1 MEVARGSS
9 AALRGQLADMGF
21 REAESIVGSR
31 SGGEGRDQQSAMVL
45 AAVAESIEMLRT
57 AGSDADEKER
67 VAMQLSQLAET
78 SVDAR
83 AAIGYHAQAIPLLVG
98 LVRSGTLPARTHA
111 AATLGAI
118 CDEQEL
124 RVKVLLGGCI
134 PPMLAL
140 LRNGP
145 KDSQMVAAEALFA
158 MSKAGSGRDAVG
170 SRIFASEGVVPALLQ
185 QLQKHAGI
193 HPDVL
198 GLVTG
203 AMRNLCYAVPGFWR
217 TVEAAGGVEIFTS
230 MLSMGRPATQ
240 ENAAALLTSFL
251 TSPYL
256 AHPNAAAAA
265 AAQQQAKGKS
275 PAATVAAAAAAAAA
289 AAMEGGEGLEE
300 AANAAARVVEAGAIP
315 PLLALLQPGRE
326 VAVRTEAAGALRAIS
341 AVHVAAREKIAAAG
355 GVGML
360 IRATM
365 APSAEMMQTGYAQVL
380 QENAMGALANIAG
393 GKAEVVASLA
403 AAVSSAHSDRELA
416 DNIGAL
422 AYALMV
428 LDDGDDDDGA
438 AEDGDGG
445 EGGSGSKVDA
455 EGIERAL
462 VEKLSPLRPAS
473 AVVQERSIEALASL
487 YGNSAVARGLS
498 NAEGKRMLVGLVTL
512 SPADAQAELV
522 EALFNV
528 CVQGAPLWSAL
539 HGREGVLQLVGLLGL
554 STEDQQECACALLA
568 ILSHEEDESKWAI
581 TAAGGIP
588 PLVSLLGTGT
598 AKAKEDAAE
607 LLGNLCSYNEDIR
620 ACVETADAA
629 PALLHLLGSGSER
642 GQAAAARALMRLVS
656 GGSSGASSA
665 IGQLTGILVAEVPES
680 KVHVLRV
687 LGQLLAD
694 SPDAA
699 DDGTAAN
706 EALQTL
712 VALVESER
720 EETQESAAAVLA
732 NLFAAREDLREG
744 PVAAEAIPPLVRLV
758 EDGGEPV
765 AMQAA
770 RALAALFCS
779 IDSNEEAAH
788 AARASIFPLV
798 KLARAREMAVAEVAT
813 TALANLLAN
822 PELALMA
829 PADEVVLP
837 LSRLLREGTP
847 HGKEHAAGALA
858 HLLHSRALDEEL
870 AESIRQCS
878 TVLALVALLA
888 VGASEDA
895 SMAALE
901 ALAALARAKA
911 HNWGG
916 QAPLAVLS
924 EVPYSMGPLVAVLA
938 GGTAGM
944 QEKAVEVL
952 SRLCKDQPVTLGDMI
967 AGTDNCVA
975 ALTARITDAES
986 LEVKVGGTALLIC
999 AAKEHRAATMAAMEA
1014 AGTLQ
1019 PVVRCLV
1026 DMLAAQQQS
1035 RDQQQQQQGAE
1046 EGDGEASAEALVSSV
1061 ALWLLA
1067 VMASHDH
1074 PTRALV
1080 AAAGAVD
1087 VLVDRLSALSA
1098 EGEEAD
1104 DLGMDGDGGEGGDS
1118 GGAWV
1123 CALLLAV
1130 LFCNRDV
1137 VRSPVAL
1144 RAIPPLASLLTSP
1157 DPSQRY
1163 FASQA
1168 VASLVASGSRGTLLA
1183 IANSGAIPL
1192 LLALLGRAEADVAH
1206 LRALADDFELA
1217 GSPEQVA
1224 LEKLFRC
1231 DDIRAGRHGSVVVP
1245 QLIALLTP
1253 NADQPSAPAVAIGLL
1268 TQLAAGSSANRV
1280 AMADYRILEALTTYL
1295 TLGPQEAMEAAAVE
1309 LLRVLFQADDLRVH
1323 AAAPAAM
1330 DQLVAVL
1337 RVGSRAARLPA
1348 ASALEALFA
1357 VDAHRASDAALHAL
1371 HPLVDM
1377 LGSGAGAE
1385 AAGGAAGGGAVEAEQ
1400 RAAAAALCQLAQG
1413 NVGRVLQACEE
1424 GGIPLMATIQRL
1436 LEAPDNQPAGSSGGY
1451 DKAAAEYRAAGAVDA
1466 VMDDEQQA
1474 NVVASCSAVAPL
1486 VSLLEGERHGLH
1498 AAASSALFKLAKD
1511 RRQCKLDMAA
1521 AGVIERIIAIFPSAP
1536 LALCSLLAEL
1546 LRVLTNNSTI
1556 AKGAA
1561 AARLVGPVFAMLRHA
1576 ELSPAAQTSALQALV
1591 NVLEKPGRLE
1601 ALDLP
1606 PSDAMEPLV
1615 PLLLSP
1621 SLVVAQLAA
1630 GLLAHVLTLEAF
1642 HSDGITAAAAAP
1654 LVRLLGSELES
1665 LRTEALKALELVS
1678 AYWPGAIVE
1687 AGGIDELSRLVA
1699 TAPHPMWQMAATVLA
1714 NVLRAHD
1721 KCAAQ
1726 VPVPVLVRLLMAN
1739 TEPVQVVALSAL
1751 LALEREDPARADEM
1765 ARMGVVDALL
1775 ELLRCHQVEEAAA
1788 RLLEAIFN
1796 NARVR
1801 ESQTALRSIAP
1812 LASYLLDP
1820 NSADPNAKLLAALA
1834 LGDLFQETSVAL
1846 KTVDLTGACRALVA
1860 LMAERASEDLV
1871 MVALC
1876 GLQNLVASSRANKRA
1891 VADAG
1896 GFGVLVELLTG
1907 GSAEVTS
1914 QAANLV
1920 RLMLNNHT
1928 VQEYATPEL
1937 VSSMTGV
1944 IERELWKTASVN
1956 EEVLQAIEGLLAT
1969 FSRLR
1974 FSECATAAIPV
1985 LVGAMKVGSEVAQ
1998 ETALNVLWLLRQG
2011 WASSKEMARLQS
2023 IAMGDTI
2030 PVLQL
2035 MLRSGPINLYEKAE
2049 TLLSVLPGSLSVCVK
2064 RGANLKASMGA
2075 TNAYCKLT
2083 LSDTPAKVT
2092 KVVSA
2097 TCDPEWKQTFTWPL
2111 DAPPRGQN
2119 LHISCKNKGT
2129 IGTVS
2134 YYCLPAAPF
2143 MCLTSSLG
2151 KATIQIDRVVALGM
2165 VSGTYVLQPE
2175 GNPATTDSHP
2185 PCSEEKGRR
2194 EKLTCTVE
2202 KASSGEATVPP
2213 STRPSE
2219 ATRVACAAMTHP
2231 MLCAAMTHPM
2241 LCAAMTHPMLC
2252 AAMTHPML
2260 CAAMTHPMLCAAMTH
2275 PMLCAAMTHPMLCAA
2290 MTHPMLCAAMT
2301 HPMLCAAMTHPMLC
2315 AAMTHPM
2322 LCAAMTHPMLCAA
2335 MTHPMLCAAM
2345 THPMLC
2351 AAMTHPML
2359 CAAMT
2364 HPMLCA
2370 AMTHPMLCAAMT
2382 HPMLCA
2388 AMTHPMLCAAMTH
2401 PMLCAAMTHPML
2413 CAAMTHP
2420 MLCAAMTHPMLCA
2433 AMTHPMLCAAMTHPM
2448 LCAAMTHPMLCAAMT
2463 HPMLCAAMTHPM
2475 LCAAMTH
2482 RKWCGG
2488 QGGGWAREGGRVHGA
2503 IGGQHTHRPALLARQ
2518 LKYPR
2523 SYVLCASPRGGH
2535 TQGRTR
2541 GLLARALHTRQGGE
2555 HTEQGA
2561 GAGMNLSHWGAAATA
2576 RPQGKQRGWR
2586 AAGRAAGRA
2595 EVGGAH
2601 AQLGAAGGSL

>member
-1 MEVARGSS
+1 
-9 AALRGQLADMGF
+9 
-21 REAESIVGSR
+21 
-31 SGGEGRDQQSAMVL
+31 
-45 AAVAESIEMLRT
+45 MLRT

-265 AAQQQAKGKS
+265 AQQQAKGKT
-275 PAATVAAAAAAAAA
+275 PAATVAAAAAAAAV

-300 AANAAARVVEAGAIP
+300 AAKAAARVVEAGAIP

-428 LDDGDDDDGA
+428 LEEDDEEGA
-438 AEDGDGG
+438 AEDG
-445 EGGSGSKVDA
+445 EGGGGSKVDA

-473 AVVQERSIEALASL
+473 ALVQERSIEALASL
-487 YGNSAVARGLS
+487 YGNGVVARGLS

-512 SPADAQAELV
+512 SPGDAQAELV

-528 CVQGAPLWSAL
+528 CVQGADLWSAL

-629 PALLHLLGSGSER
+629 PALLHLLGSGTER
-642 GQAAAARALMRLVS
+642 AQAAAARALMRLVS
-656 GGSSGASSA
+656 GGSSGASGA

-699 DDGTAAN
+699 DDGSAAN

-822 PELALMA
+822 PELALLA

-858 HLLHSRALDEEL
+858 HLLHSRPLDEEL

-911 HNWGG
+911 QNWGG

-938 GGTAGM
+938 GGSAGM

-967 AGTDNCVA
+967 AATDNCVA
-975 ALTARITDAES
+975 ALTARITEAES

-1035 RDQQQQQQGAE
+1035 PDQQQQQLE

-1080 AAAGAVD
+1080 AAAGAVE

-1098 EGEEAD
+1098 EGEGAD
-1104 DLGMDGDGGEGGDS
+1104 DAGMDGGDGTQAGDS

-1163 FASQA
+1163 FAAQA

-1217 GSPEQVA
+1217 GSPEQAA

-1268 TQLAAGSSANRV
+1268 TQLAGGSSANRV

-1295 TLGPQEAMEAAAVE
+1295 TLGPQEAMEEAAVE
-1309 LLRVLFQADDLRVH
+1309 LLRVLFQADDLRLH

-1337 RVGSRAARLPA
+1337 RVGSRGARLPA
-1348 ASALEALFA
+1348 AAALEALFA
-1357 VDAHRASDAALHAL
+1357 VDAHRSSDAALHAL

-1377 LGSGAGAE
+1377 LGSGGAAAAGA
-1385 AAGGAAGGGAVEAEQ
+1385 ASGAAGSGAVEGEQ

-1436 LEAPDNQPAGSSGGY
+1436 LEAPDQPPAGGGSSY
-1451 DKAAAEYRAAGAVDA
+1451 DKGGAEVKAAVVELLQILFTFPRARSGPVAAALIPPLVVLLLHPSPTLQYRAAGAVDA
-1466 VMDDEQQA
+1466 VMEDEHQA
-1474 NVVASCSAVAPL
+1474 DVVAGCSAVAPL
-1486 VSLLEGERHGLH
+1486 VSLLEGDRHGLH
-1498 AAASSALFKLAKD
+1498 AAASSALFKLARD
-1511 RRQCKLDMAA
+1511 RRQCKLDMAG

-1536 LALCSLLAEL
+1536 IALCSLFAEL
-1546 LRVLTNNSTI
+1546 LRVLTNNSTV

-1561 AARLVGPVFAMLRHA
+1561 AARLVGPVFAMLRQA

-1601 ALDLP
+1601 ALELAP
-1606 PSDAMEPLV
+1606 CDAMEPLV
-1615 PLLLSP
+1615 PLLLLP

-1630 GLLAHVLTLEAF
+1630 GLLAHVLSLEAF
-1642 HSDGITAAAAAP
+1642 QSDGITAAAAAP

-1678 AYWPGAIVE
+1678 ACWPGAIVE

-1751 LALEREDPARADEM
+1751 LALEREDPSRGDEM

-1801 ESQTALRSIAP
+1801 DSQTALRSIAP

-1820 NSADPNAKLLAALA
+1820 NSLDPNAKLLAALA

-1876 GLQNLVASSRANKRA
+1876 GLQNLVASSRSNKRA

-1896 GFGVLVELLTG
+1896 GFAVLVELLTG

-1937 VSSMTGV
+1937 VSAMTGV
-1944 IERELWKTASVN
+1944 VERELWKTASVN

-2011 WASSKEMARLQS
+2011 WAQSKEMARLQS

-2075 TNAYCKLT
+2075 TNAYCKVT
-2083 LSDTPAKVT
+2083 LGDTPAKVT

-2097 TCDPEWKQTFTWPL
+2097 TSDPEWKQTFTWPL

-2129 IGTVS
+2129 IGT
-2134 YYCLPAAPF
+2134 
-2143 MCLTSSLG
+2143 SSLG

-2175 GNPATTDSHP
+2175 GNRD
-2185 PCSEEKGRR
+2185 G
-2194 EKLTCTVE
+2194 
-2202 KASSGEATVPP
+2202 
-2213 STRPSE
+2213 
-2219 ATRVACAAMTHP
+2219 
-2231 MLCAAMTHPM
+2231 
-2241 LCAAMTHPMLC
+2241 
-2252 AAMTHPML
+2252 
-2260 CAAMTHPMLCAAMTH
+2260 
-2275 PMLCAAMTHPMLCAA
+2275 
-2290 MTHPMLCAAMT
+2290 
-2301 HPMLCAAMTHPMLC
+2301 
-2315 AAMTHPM
+2315 
-2322 LCAAMTHPMLCAA
+2322 
-2335 MTHPMLCAAM
+2335 
-2345 THPMLC
+2345 
-2351 AAMTHPML
+2351 
-2359 CAAMT
+2359 
-2364 HPMLCA
+2364 
-2370 AMTHPMLCAAMT
+2370 
-2382 HPMLCA
+2382 
-2388 AMTHPMLCAAMTH
+2388 
-2401 PMLCAAMTHPML
+2401 
-2413 CAAMTHP
+2413 
-2420 MLCAAMTHPMLCA
+2420 
-2433 AMTHPMLCAAMTHPM
+2433 
-2448 LCAAMTHPMLCAAMT
+2448 
-2463 HPMLCAAMTHPM
+2463 
-2475 LCAAMTH
+2475 
-2482 RKWCGG
+2482 
-2488 QGGGWAREGGRVHGA
+2488 
-2503 IGGQHTHRPALLARQ
+2503 
-2518 LKYPR
+2518 
-2523 SYVLCASPRGGH
+2523 
-2535 TQGRTR
+2535 TQRTI
-2541 GLLARALHTRQGGE
+2541 
-2555 HTEQGA
+2555 
-2561 GAGMNLSHWGAAATA
+2561 
-2576 RPQGKQRGWR
+2576 
-2586 AAGRAAGRA
+2586 
-2595 EVGGAH
+2595 EVDFMW
-2601 AQLGAAGGSL
+2601 SNR

>member
-1 MEVARGSS
+1 MEAAPGSS

-31 SGGEGRDQQSAMVL
+31 SGTGGEGRDQQSAMVL

-265 AAQQQAKGKS
+265 AQQQAKGKT

-300 AANAAARVVEAGAIP
+300 AAKAAARVVEAGAIP

-428 LDDGDDDDGA
+428 LDDDDDDDGA
-438 AEDGDGG
+438 ADDGEGG
-445 EGGSGSKVDA
+445 DGGSGSKVDA

-473 AVVQERSIEALASL
+473 ALVQERSIEALASL
-487 YGNSAVARGLS
+487 YGNRLVARGLS

-512 SPADAQAELV
+512 SPTDAQAELV

-699 DDGTAAN
+699 HDGTAAN

-758 EDGGEPV
+758 DDGGEPV

-975 ALTARITDAES
+975 ALTARITEAES

-1019 PVVRCLV
+1019 AVVRCLV

-1035 RDQQQQQQGAE
+1035 REQQQAE

-1098 EGEEAD
+1098 DGEEAD
-1104 DLGMDGDGGEGGDS
+1104 DLGMDGDGAEGGDS

-1385 AAGGAAGGGAVEAEQ
+1385 AAGGAAGGGTVEAEQ

-1436 LEAPDNQPAGSSGGY
+1436 LEAPDNQPAGGSGGY
-1451 DKAAAEYRAAGAVDA
+1451 DKAAAEVKATAVELLQTLFSFPRARSGPVAAALIPPLVVLLLHPSPSLQYRAAGAVDA

-1678 AYWPGAIVE
+1678 ACWPGAIVE

-1721 KCAAQ
+1721 KCAVQ

-1751 LALEREDPARADEM
+1751 LALEREDPARGDEM

-1801 ESQTALRSIAP
+1801 DSQTALRSIAP

-1846 KTVDLTGACRALVA
+1846 KT
-1860 LMAERASEDLV
+1860 
-1871 MVALC
+1871 
-1876 GLQNLVASSRANKRA
+1876 NLVASSRANKRA

-1896 GFGVLVELLTG
+1896 GFSVLVELLTG

-2011 WASSKEMARLQS
+2011 WAQSKEMARLQS

-2064 RGANLKASMGA
+2064 RGSNLKASMGA

-2083 LSDTPAKVT
+2083 LADTPAKVT
-2092 KVVSA
+2092 KVSHSLHTARRPGAAGGAHGVVSG

-2129 IGTVS
+2129 IGT
-2134 YYCLPAAPF
+2134 
-2143 MCLTSSLG
+2143 SSLG

-2175 GNPATTDSHP
+2175 GNRD
-2185 PCSEEKGRR
+2185 G
-2194 EKLTCTVE
+2194 
-2202 KASSGEATVPP
+2202 
-2213 STRPSE
+2213 
-2219 ATRVACAAMTHP
+2219 
-2231 MLCAAMTHPM
+2231 
-2241 LCAAMTHPMLC
+2241 
-2252 AAMTHPML
+2252 
-2260 CAAMTHPMLCAAMTH
+2260 
-2275 PMLCAAMTHPMLCAA
+2275 
-2290 MTHPMLCAAMT
+2290 
-2301 HPMLCAAMTHPMLC
+2301 
-2315 AAMTHPM
+2315 
-2322 LCAAMTHPMLCAA
+2322 
-2335 MTHPMLCAAM
+2335 
-2345 THPMLC
+2345 
-2351 AAMTHPML
+2351 
-2359 CAAMT
+2359 
-2364 HPMLCA
+2364 
-2370 AMTHPMLCAAMT
+2370 
-2382 HPMLCA
+2382 
-2388 AMTHPMLCAAMTH
+2388 
-2401 PMLCAAMTHPML
+2401 
-2413 CAAMTHP
+2413 
-2420 MLCAAMTHPMLCA
+2420 
-2433 AMTHPMLCAAMTHPM
+2433 
-2448 LCAAMTHPMLCAAMT
+2448 
-2463 HPMLCAAMTHPM
+2463 
-2475 LCAAMTH
+2475 
-2482 RKWCGG
+2482 
-2488 QGGGWAREGGRVHGA
+2488 
-2503 IGGQHTHRPALLARQ
+2503 
-2518 LKYPR
+2518 
-2523 SYVLCASPRGGH
+2523 
-2535 TQGRTR
+2535 TQRTIDVDFIWSNR
-2541 GLLARALHTRQGGE
+2541 
-2555 HTEQGA
+2555 
-2561 GAGMNLSHWGAAATA
+2561 
-2576 RPQGKQRGWR
+2576 
-2586 AAGRAAGRA
+2586 
-2595 EVGGAH
+2595 
-2601 AQLGAAGGSL
+2601 

>member
-1 MEVARGSS
+1 MRQWPRTRTTRGGASKSS
-9 AALRGQLADMGF
+9 AGGRVPLSLSQRQPLRVVLPFARNILTYSRGTSVHHTTATDSACMA
-21 REAESIVGSR
+21 RRSR

-98 LVRSGTLPARTHA
+98 LVRSGTMPARTHA

-265 AAQQQAKGKS
+265 AQQQQAKGKS

-428 LDDGDDDDGA
+428 LDDDDDDDDG
-438 AEDGDGG
+438 EGG

-473 AVVQERSIEALASL
+473 ALVQERSIEALASL
-487 YGNSAVARGLS
+487 YGNSVVARGLS

-665 IGQLTGILVAEVPES
+665 IGQLTGIVVAEVPES

-975 ALTARITDAES
+975 ALTARITEAES

-1035 RDQQQQQQGAE
+1035 REQLQQQQQQAE

-1104 DLGMDGDGGEGGDS
+1104 DLGMDGDGAEGGDS

-1253 NADQPSAPAVAIGLL
+1253 NADQPSAPAIAIGLL

-1357 VDAHRASDAALHAL
+1357 VDAHRTSDAALHAL
-1371 HPLVDM
+1371 HPLVDI
-1377 LGSGAGAE
+1377 LGSGPGAE
-1385 AAGGAAGGGAVEAEQ
+1385 VAGGAAGGGAVEAEQ

-1436 LEAPDNQPAGSSGGY
+1436 LEVPDTQPAGGSGGY
-1451 DKAAAEYRAAGAVDA
+1451 DKAAAEVKATAVELLQTLFSFPRARSGPVAAALIPSLVVLLLHPSTSLQYRAAGAVDA

-1556 AKGAA
+1556 AKGAT

-1576 ELSPAAQTSALQALV
+1576 ELSPSAQTSALQALV

-1630 GLLAHVLTLEAF
+1630 GLLAHVLTLDAF

-1665 LRTEALKALELVS
+1665 LRTEALKALEL
-1678 AYWPGAIVE
+1678 
-1687 AGGIDELSRLVA
+1687 
-1699 TAPHPMWQMAATVLA
+1699 
-1714 NVLRAHD
+1714 
-1721 KCAAQ
+1721 
-1726 VPVPVLVRLLMAN
+1726 
-1739 TEPVQVVALSAL
+1739 
-1751 LALEREDPARADEM
+1751 
-1765 ARMGVVDALL
+1765 
-1775 ELLRCHQVEEAAA
+1775 
-1788 RLLEAIFN
+1788 
-1796 NARVR
+1796 
-1801 ESQTALRSIAP
+1801 
-1812 LASYLLDP
+1812 
-1820 NSADPNAKLLAALA
+1820 
-1834 LGDLFQETSVAL
+1834 
-1846 KTVDLTGACRALVA
+1846 
-1860 LMAERASEDLV
+1860 
-1871 MVALC
+1871 
-1876 GLQNLVASSRANKRA
+1876 
-1891 VADAG
+1891 
-1896 GFGVLVELLTG
+1896 
-1907 GSAEVTS
+1907 
-1914 QAANLV
+1914 
-1920 RLMLNNHT
+1920 
-1928 VQEYATPEL
+1928 
-1937 VSSMTGV
+1937 
-1944 IERELWKTASVN
+1944 
-1956 EEVLQAIEGLLAT
+1956 
-1969 FSRLR
+1969 
-1974 FSECATAAIPV
+1974 
-1985 LVGAMKVGSEVAQ
+1985 
-1998 ETALNVLWLLRQG
+1998 G

-2064 RGANLKASMGA
+2064 RGSNLKASMGA

-2083 LSDTPAKVT
+2083 LADTPAKVT
-2092 KVVSA
+2092 KVVSG

-2129 IGTVS
+2129 IGT
-2134 YYCLPAAPF
+2134 
-2143 MCLTSSLG
+2143 
-2151 KATIQIDRVVALGM
+2151 
-2165 VSGTYVLQPE
+2165 
-2175 GNPATTDSHP
+2175 
-2185 PCSEEKGRR
+2185 
-2194 EKLTCTVE
+2194 
-2202 KASSGEATVPP
+2202 
-2213 STRPSE
+2213 
-2219 ATRVACAAMTHP
+2219 
-2231 MLCAAMTHPM
+2231 
-2241 LCAAMTHPMLC
+2241 
-2252 AAMTHPML
+2252 
-2260 CAAMTHPMLCAAMTH
+2260 
-2275 PMLCAAMTHPMLCAA
+2275 
-2290 MTHPMLCAAMT
+2290 
-2301 HPMLCAAMTHPMLC
+2301 
-2315 AAMTHPM
+2315 
-2322 LCAAMTHPMLCAA
+2322 
-2335 MTHPMLCAAM
+2335 
-2345 THPMLC
+2345 
-2351 AAMTHPML
+2351 
-2359 CAAMT
+2359 
-2364 HPMLCA
+2364 
-2370 AMTHPMLCAAMT
+2370 
-2382 HPMLCA
+2382 
-2388 AMTHPMLCAAMTH
+2388 
-2401 PMLCAAMTHPML
+2401 
-2413 CAAMTHP
+2413 
-2420 MLCAAMTHPMLCA
+2420 
-2433 AMTHPMLCAAMTHPM
+2433 
-2448 LCAAMTHPMLCAAMT
+2448 
-2463 HPMLCAAMTHPM
+2463 
-2475 LCAAMTH
+2475 
-2482 RKWCGG
+2482 
-2488 QGGGWAREGGRVHGA
+2488 
-2503 IGGQHTHRPALLARQ
+2503 
-2518 LKYPR
+2518 
-2523 SYVLCASPRGGH
+2523 
-2535 TQGRTR
+2535 
-2541 GLLARALHTRQGGE
+2541 
-2555 HTEQGA
+2555 
-2561 GAGMNLSHWGAAATA
+2561 
-2576 RPQGKQRGWR
+2576 
-2586 AAGRAAGRA
+2586 
-2595 EVGGAH
+2595 
-2601 AQLGAAGGSL
+2601 

>member
-1 MEVARGSS
+1 MRQWPRTRTTRGGASKSS
-9 AALRGQLADMGF
+9 AGGRVPLSLSQRQPLRVVLPFARNILTYSRGTSVHHTTATDSACMA
-21 REAESIVGSR
+21 RRSR

-98 LVRSGTLPARTHA
+98 LVRSGTMPARTHA

-265 AAQQQAKGKS
+265 AQQQQAKGKS

-428 LDDGDDDDGA
+428 LDDDDDDDDG
-438 AEDGDGG
+438 EGG

-473 AVVQERSIEALASL
+473 ALVQERSIEALASL
-487 YGNSAVARGLS
+487 YGNSVVARGLS

-665 IGQLTGILVAEVPES
+665 IGQLTGIVVAEVPES

-975 ALTARITDAES
+975 ALTARITEAES

-1035 RDQQQQQQGAE
+1035 REQLQQQQQQAE

-1104 DLGMDGDGGEGGDS
+1104 DLGMDGDGAEGGDS

-1253 NADQPSAPAVAIGLL
+1253 NADQPSAPAIAIGLL

-1280 AMADYRILEALTTYL
+1280 AMADYRILEALTTSAHSTL
-1295 TLGPQEAMEAAAVE
+1295 TPAAASKPPHRSSPNARPTPRA
-1309 LLRVLFQADDLRVH
+1309 LTSPLPRAGGNGGGGGG
-1323 AAAPAAM
+1323 AAAGALPGGRPA
-1330 DQLVAVL
+1330 
-1337 RVGSRAARLPA
+1337 RARRRARRHGPA
-1348 ASALEALFA
+1348 
-1357 VDAHRASDAALHAL
+1357 RRR
-1371 HPLVDM
+1371 
-1377 LGSGAGAE
+1377 
-1385 AAGGAAGGGAVEAEQ
+1385 AAGGLPR
-1400 RAAAAALCQLAQG
+1400 RA
-1413 NVGRVLQACEE
+1413 
-1424 GGIPLMATIQRL
+1424 
-1436 LEAPDNQPAGSSGGY
+1436 PAGSIG
-1451 DKAAAEYRAAGAVDA
+1451 
-1466 VMDDEQQA
+1466 
-1474 NVVASCSAVAPL
+1474 
-1486 VSLLEGERHGLH
+1486 
-1498 AAASSALFKLAKD
+1498 
-1511 RRQCKLDMAA
+1511 
-1521 AGVIERIIAIFPSAP
+1521 
-1536 LALCSLLAEL
+1536 
-1546 LRVLTNNSTI
+1546 
-1556 AKGAA
+1556 
-1561 AARLVGPVFAMLRHA
+1561 
-1576 ELSPAAQTSALQALV
+1576 
-1591 NVLEKPGRLE
+1591 
-1601 ALDLP
+1601 
-1606 PSDAMEPLV
+1606 
-1615 PLLLSP
+1615 
-1621 SLVVAQLAA
+1621 
-1630 GLLAHVLTLEAF
+1630 
-1642 HSDGITAAAAAP
+1642 
-1654 LVRLLGSELES
+1654 
-1665 LRTEALKALELVS
+1665 
-1678 AYWPGAIVE
+1678 
-1687 AGGIDELSRLVA
+1687 AGGA
-1699 TAPHPMWQMAATVLA
+1699 
-1714 NVLRAHD
+1714 
-1721 KCAAQ
+1721 
-1726 VPVPVLVRLLMAN
+1726 
-1739 TEPVQVVALSAL
+1739 
-1751 LALEREDPARADEM
+1751 
-1765 ARMGVVDALL
+1765 
-1775 ELLRCHQVEEAAA
+1775 
-1788 RLLEAIFN
+1788 
-1796 NARVR
+1796 
-1801 ESQTALRSIAP
+1801 
-1812 LASYLLDP
+1812 
-1820 NSADPNAKLLAALA
+1820 
-1834 LGDLFQETSVAL
+1834 
-1846 KTVDLTGACRALVA
+1846 
-1860 LMAERASEDLV
+1860 
-1871 MVALC
+1871 
-1876 GLQNLVASSRANKRA
+1876 
-1891 VADAG
+1891 
-1896 GFGVLVELLTG
+1896 
-1907 GSAEVTS
+1907 
-1914 QAANLV
+1914 
-1920 RLMLNNHT
+1920 
-1928 VQEYATPEL
+1928 
-1937 VSSMTGV
+1937 
-1944 IERELWKTASVN
+1944 
-1956 EEVLQAIEGLLAT
+1956 
-1969 FSRLR
+1969 
-1974 FSECATAAIPV
+1974 
-1985 LVGAMKVGSEVAQ
+1985 
-1998 ETALNVLWLLRQG
+1998 G

-2064 RGANLKASMGA
+2064 RGSNLKASMGA

-2083 LSDTPAKVT
+2083 LADTPAKVT
-2092 KVVSA
+2092 K
-2097 TCDPEWKQTFTWPL
+2097 
-2111 DAPPRGQN
+2111 
-2119 LHISCKNKGT
+2119 
-2129 IGTVS
+2129 
-2134 YYCLPAAPF
+2134 CLPAALCAAHCVLLHVCSISNPCCVSF
-2143 MCLTSSLG
+2143 PWLVCTVLCWACCVGLAGGVGWQSSLG

-2175 GNPATTDSHP
+2175 GNRD
-2185 PCSEEKGRR
+2185 G
-2194 EKLTCTVE
+2194 
-2202 KASSGEATVPP
+2202 
-2213 STRPSE
+2213 
-2219 ATRVACAAMTHP
+2219 
-2231 MLCAAMTHPM
+2231 
-2241 LCAAMTHPMLC
+2241 
-2252 AAMTHPML
+2252 
-2260 CAAMTHPMLCAAMTH
+2260 
-2275 PMLCAAMTHPMLCAA
+2275 
-2290 MTHPMLCAAMT
+2290 
-2301 HPMLCAAMTHPMLC
+2301 
-2315 AAMTHPM
+2315 
-2322 LCAAMTHPMLCAA
+2322 
-2335 MTHPMLCAAM
+2335 
-2345 THPMLC
+2345 
-2351 AAMTHPML
+2351 
-2359 CAAMT
+2359 
-2364 HPMLCA
+2364 
-2370 AMTHPMLCAAMT
+2370 
-2382 HPMLCA
+2382 
-2388 AMTHPMLCAAMTH
+2388 
-2401 PMLCAAMTHPML
+2401 
-2413 CAAMTHP
+2413 
-2420 MLCAAMTHPMLCA
+2420 
-2433 AMTHPMLCAAMTHPM
+2433 
-2448 LCAAMTHPMLCAAMT
+2448 
-2463 HPMLCAAMTHPM
+2463 
-2475 LCAAMTH
+2475 
-2482 RKWCGG
+2482 
-2488 QGGGWAREGGRVHGA
+2488 
-2503 IGGQHTHRPALLARQ
+2503 
-2518 LKYPR
+2518 
-2523 SYVLCASPRGGH
+2523 
-2535 TQGRTR
+2535 TQRTIDVDFIWSNR
-2541 GLLARALHTRQGGE
+2541 
-2555 HTEQGA
+2555 
-2561 GAGMNLSHWGAAATA
+2561 
-2576 RPQGKQRGWR
+2576 
-2586 AAGRAAGRA
+2586 
-2595 EVGGAH
+2595 
-2601 AQLGAAGGSL
+2601 

>member
-1 MEVARGSS
+1 
-9 AALRGQLADMGF
+9 MGF

-265 AAQQQAKGKS
+265 AQQQQAKGKS

-428 LDDGDDDDGA
+428 LDDDDDDDG
-438 AEDGDGG
+438 EGG

-473 AVVQERSIEALASL
+473 ALVQERSIEALASL
-487 YGNSAVARGLS
+487 YGNSVVARGLS

-665 IGQLTGILVAEVPES
+665 IGQLTGIVVAEVPES

-712 VALVESER
+712 VALVESGR

-975 ALTARITDAES
+975 ALTARITEAES

-1035 RDQQQQQQGAE
+1035 REQLQQQQQQAE

-1104 DLGMDGDGGEGGDS
+1104 DLGMDGDGAEGGDS

-1253 NADQPSAPAVAIGLL
+1253 NADQPSAPAIAIGLL

-1357 VDAHRASDAALHAL
+1357 VDAHRTSDAALHAL
-1371 HPLVDM
+1371 HPLVDI
-1377 LGSGAGAE
+1377 LGSGPGAE
-1385 AAGGAAGGGAVEAEQ
+1385 VAGGAAGGGAVEAEQ

-1436 LEAPDNQPAGSSGGY
+1436 LEAPDTQPAGGSGGY
-1451 DKAAAEYRAAGAVDA
+1451 DKAAAEVKATAVELLQTLFSFPRARSGPVAAALIPSLVVLLLHPSTSLQYRAAGAVDA

-1576 ELSPAAQTSALQALV
+1576 ELSPSAQTSALQALV

-1630 GLLAHVLTLEAF
+1630 GLLAHVLTLDAF

-1678 AYWPGAIVE
+1678 ACWPGAIVE

-1751 LALEREDPARADEM
+1751 LALEREDPARGDEM

-2064 RGANLKASMGA
+2064 RGSNLKASMGA

-2083 LSDTPAKVT
+2083 LADTPAKVT
-2092 KVVSA
+2092 KVVSG

-2129 IGTVS
+2129 IGT
-2134 YYCLPAAPF
+2134 
-2143 MCLTSSLG
+2143 SSLG

-2175 GNPATTDSHP
+2175 GNRD
-2185 PCSEEKGRR
+2185 G
-2194 EKLTCTVE
+2194 
-2202 KASSGEATVPP
+2202 
-2213 STRPSE
+2213 
-2219 ATRVACAAMTHP
+2219 
-2231 MLCAAMTHPM
+2231 
-2241 LCAAMTHPMLC
+2241 
-2252 AAMTHPML
+2252 
-2260 CAAMTHPMLCAAMTH
+2260 
-2275 PMLCAAMTHPMLCAA
+2275 
-2290 MTHPMLCAAMT
+2290 
-2301 HPMLCAAMTHPMLC
+2301 
-2315 AAMTHPM
+2315 
-2322 LCAAMTHPMLCAA
+2322 
-2335 MTHPMLCAAM
+2335 
-2345 THPMLC
+2345 
-2351 AAMTHPML
+2351 
-2359 CAAMT
+2359 
-2364 HPMLCA
+2364 
-2370 AMTHPMLCAAMT
+2370 
-2382 HPMLCA
+2382 
-2388 AMTHPMLCAAMTH
+2388 
-2401 PMLCAAMTHPML
+2401 
-2413 CAAMTHP
+2413 
-2420 MLCAAMTHPMLCA
+2420 
-2433 AMTHPMLCAAMTHPM
+2433 
-2448 LCAAMTHPMLCAAMT
+2448 
-2463 HPMLCAAMTHPM
+2463 
-2475 LCAAMTH
+2475 
-2482 RKWCGG
+2482 
-2488 QGGGWAREGGRVHGA
+2488 
-2503 IGGQHTHRPALLARQ
+2503 
-2518 LKYPR
+2518 
-2523 SYVLCASPRGGH
+2523 
-2535 TQGRTR
+2535 TQRTIDVDFIWSNR
-2541 GLLARALHTRQGGE
+2541 
-2555 HTEQGA
+2555 
-2561 GAGMNLSHWGAAATA
+2561 
-2576 RPQGKQRGWR
+2576 
-2586 AAGRAAGRA
+2586 
-2595 EVGGAH
+2595 
-2601 AQLGAAGGSL
+2601 

>member
-1 MEVARGSS
+1 MEAAPGSS

-31 SGGEGRDQQSAMVL
+31 SGTGGEGRDQQSAMVL

-265 AAQQQAKGKS
+265 AQQQAKGKT

-300 AANAAARVVEAGAIP
+300 AAKAAARVVEAGAIP

-428 LDDGDDDDGA
+428 LDDDDDDDGA
-438 AEDGDGG
+438 ADDGEGG
-445 EGGSGSKVDA
+445 DGGSGSKVDA

-473 AVVQERSIEALASL
+473 ALVQERSIEALASL
-487 YGNSAVARGLS
+487 YGNSVVARGLS

-512 SPADAQAELV
+512 SPTDAQAELV

-699 DDGTAAN
+699 HDGTAAN

-758 EDGGEPV
+758 DDGGEPV

-975 ALTARITDAES
+975 ALTARITEAES

-1019 PVVRCLV
+1019 AVVRCLV

-1035 RDQQQQQQGAE
+1035 REQQQAE

-1098 EGEEAD
+1098 DGEEAD
-1104 DLGMDGDGGEGGDS
+1104 DLGMDGDGAEGGDS

-1295 TLGPQEAMEAAAVE
+1295 TLGPQVRRALPPLALPPPCCLISSSFAHSTPPVLLPPHPLITHSPMPIQPHAPLLPLSPVQEAMEAAAVE

-1436 LEAPDNQPAGSSGGY
+1436 LEAPDNQPAGGSGGY
-1451 DKAAAEYRAAGAVDA
+1451 DKAAAEVKATAVELLQTLFSFPRARSGPVAAALIPPLVVLLLHPSPSLQYRAAGAVDA

-1678 AYWPGAIVE
+1678 ACWPGAIVE

-1721 KCAAQ
+1721 KCAVQ

-1751 LALEREDPARADEM
+1751 LALEREDPARGDEM

-1801 ESQTALRSIAP
+1801 DSQTALRSIAP

-1896 GFGVLVELLTG
+1896 GFSVLVELLTG

-2011 WASSKEMARLQS
+2011 WAQSKEMARLQS

-2064 RGANLKASMGA
+2064 RGSNLKASMGA

-2083 LSDTPAKVT
+2083 LADTPAKVT
-2092 KVVSA
+2092 KVSHSLHTARRPGAAGGAHGVVSG

-2129 IGTVS
+2129 IGT
-2134 YYCLPAAPF
+2134 
-2143 MCLTSSLG
+2143 SSLG

-2175 GNPATTDSHP
+2175 GNRD
-2185 PCSEEKGRR
+2185 G
-2194 EKLTCTVE
+2194 
-2202 KASSGEATVPP
+2202 
-2213 STRPSE
+2213 
-2219 ATRVACAAMTHP
+2219 
-2231 MLCAAMTHPM
+2231 
-2241 LCAAMTHPMLC
+2241 
-2252 AAMTHPML
+2252 
-2260 CAAMTHPMLCAAMTH
+2260 
-2275 PMLCAAMTHPMLCAA
+2275 
-2290 MTHPMLCAAMT
+2290 
-2301 HPMLCAAMTHPMLC
+2301 
-2315 AAMTHPM
+2315 
-2322 LCAAMTHPMLCAA
+2322 
-2335 MTHPMLCAAM
+2335 
-2345 THPMLC
+2345 
-2351 AAMTHPML
+2351 
-2359 CAAMT
+2359 
-2364 HPMLCA
+2364 
-2370 AMTHPMLCAAMT
+2370 
-2382 HPMLCA
+2382 
-2388 AMTHPMLCAAMTH
+2388 
-2401 PMLCAAMTHPML
+2401 
-2413 CAAMTHP
+2413 
-2420 MLCAAMTHPMLCA
+2420 
-2433 AMTHPMLCAAMTHPM
+2433 
-2448 LCAAMTHPMLCAAMT
+2448 
-2463 HPMLCAAMTHPM
+2463 
-2475 LCAAMTH
+2475 
-2482 RKWCGG
+2482 
-2488 QGGGWAREGGRVHGA
+2488 
-2503 IGGQHTHRPALLARQ
+2503 
-2518 LKYPR
+2518 
-2523 SYVLCASPRGGH
+2523 
-2535 TQGRTR
+2535 TQRTIDVDFIWSNR
-2541 GLLARALHTRQGGE
+2541 
-2555 HTEQGA
+2555 
-2561 GAGMNLSHWGAAATA
+2561 
-2576 RPQGKQRGWR
+2576 
-2586 AAGRAAGRA
+2586 
-2595 EVGGAH
+2595 
-2601 AQLGAAGGSL
+2601 

>member
-1 MEVARGSS
+1 
-9 AALRGQLADMGF
+9 
-21 REAESIVGSR
+21 
-31 SGGEGRDQQSAMVL
+31 MVL

-198 GLVTG
+198 ALVTG

-265 AAQQQAKGKS
+265 AQQQTKGKT
-275 PAATVAAAAAAAAA
+275 PAAT
-289 AAMEGGEGLEE
+289 
-300 AANAAARVVEAGAIP
+300 
-315 PLLALLQPGRE
+315 PGRE

-428 LDDGDDDDGA
+428 LDDDDDDGGG
-438 AEDGDGG
+438 AEDGEGG
-445 EGGSGSKVDA
+445 AGGSGSKVDA

-473 AVVQERSIEALASL
+473 ALVQERSIEALASL
-487 YGNSAVARGLS
+487 YGNSVVARGLS

-512 SPADAQAELV
+512 SPGDAQAELV

-539 HGREGVLQLVGLLGL
+539 GGREGVLQLVGLLGL

-568 ILSHEEDESKWAI
+568 ILSHEEDDSKWAI

-629 PALLHLLGSGSER
+629 PALLHLLGSGTER
-642 GQAAAARALMRLVS
+642 AQAAAARALMRLVS

-699 DDGTAAN
+699 HDGTAAN

-779 IDSNEEAAH
+779 IDSNEEAAQ

-975 ALTARITDAES
+975 ALTARITEAES

-1019 PVVRCLV
+1019 AVVRCLV

-1035 RDQQQQQQGAE
+1035 RDQQRQQQAE

-1087 VLVDRLSALSA
+1087 VLVDRLSALSG
-1098 EGEEAD
+1098 EGDDAD
-1104 DLGMDGDGGEGGDS
+1104 DLGMDGDGAEGGDS
-1118 GGAWV
+1118 GGPWV

-1280 AMADYRILEALTTYL
+1280 AMVDYCILEALTTYL

-1348 ASALEALFA
+1348 AAALEALFA
-1357 VDAHRASDAALHAL
+1357 VDAHRASDAALQAL
-1371 HPLVDM
+1371 QPLVDM

-1413 NVGRVLQACEE
+1413 NVGRVLQACED

-1436 LEAPDNQPAGSSGGY
+1436 LEAPDKPPAGGGSGGY
-1451 DKAAAEYRAAGAVDA
+1451 DKAGAEVKATAVELLQTLFSFPRVRSGPVAAALIPPLVVLLLHPSPSLQYRATGAVDA

-1498 AAASSALFKLAKD
+1498 AAACSALFKLAKD

-1536 LALCSLLAEL
+1536 LALCALLAEL

-1561 AARLVGPVFAMLRHA
+1561 AARLVGPVLAMLRHA

-1601 ALDLP
+1601 ALDVP

-1642 HSDGITAAAAAP
+1642 QSDGITAAAAAP

-1678 AYWPGAIVE
+1678 ACWPGAIVE

-1751 LALEREDPARADEM
+1751 LALEREDPARGDEM

-1801 ESQTALRSIAP
+1801 DSQTALRSIAP

-1820 NSADPNAKLLAALA
+1820 NSTDPNAKLLAALA

-1914 QAANLV
+1914 QAANLL

-2011 WASSKEMARLQS
+2011 WAQSKEMARLQS

-2083 LSDTPAKVT
+2083 LADTPAKVT
-2092 KVVSA
+2092 KVVSG

-2129 IGTVS
+2129 IGT
-2134 YYCLPAAPF
+2134 
-2143 MCLTSSLG
+2143 SSLG
-2151 KATIQIDRVVALGM
+2151 KVTIQIDRVVALGM

-2175 GNPATTDSHP
+2175 GNRD
-2185 PCSEEKGRR
+2185 G
-2194 EKLTCTVE
+2194 
-2202 KASSGEATVPP
+2202 
-2213 STRPSE
+2213 
-2219 ATRVACAAMTHP
+2219 
-2231 MLCAAMTHPM
+2231 
-2241 LCAAMTHPMLC
+2241 
-2252 AAMTHPML
+2252 
-2260 CAAMTHPMLCAAMTH
+2260 
-2275 PMLCAAMTHPMLCAA
+2275 
-2290 MTHPMLCAAMT
+2290 
-2301 HPMLCAAMTHPMLC
+2301 
-2315 AAMTHPM
+2315 
-2322 LCAAMTHPMLCAA
+2322 
-2335 MTHPMLCAAM
+2335 
-2345 THPMLC
+2345 
-2351 AAMTHPML
+2351 
-2359 CAAMT
+2359 
-2364 HPMLCA
+2364 
-2370 AMTHPMLCAAMT
+2370 
-2382 HPMLCA
+2382 
-2388 AMTHPMLCAAMTH
+2388 
-2401 PMLCAAMTHPML
+2401 
-2413 CAAMTHP
+2413 
-2420 MLCAAMTHPMLCA
+2420 
-2433 AMTHPMLCAAMTHPM
+2433 
-2448 LCAAMTHPMLCAAMT
+2448 
-2463 HPMLCAAMTHPM
+2463 
-2475 LCAAMTH
+2475 
-2482 RKWCGG
+2482 
-2488 QGGGWAREGGRVHGA
+2488 
-2503 IGGQHTHRPALLARQ
+2503 
-2518 LKYPR
+2518 
-2523 SYVLCASPRGGH
+2523 
-2535 TQGRTR
+2535 TQRTIDVDFIWSNR
-2541 GLLARALHTRQGGE
+2541 
-2555 HTEQGA
+2555 
-2561 GAGMNLSHWGAAATA
+2561 
-2576 RPQGKQRGWR
+2576 
-2586 AAGRAAGRA
+2586 
-2595 EVGGAH
+2595 
-2601 AQLGAAGGSL
+2601 